1 MASYVTAYRI
11 GMLASGAGVIGLSAW
26 LESKGLSK
34 EAVWPLTYAGAA
46 VLVLVG
52 LAATLLA
59 REPASAE
66 DDAANVRAGPLER
79 FSETAKGAFLE
90 FINRDAALS
99 IMAFVVLFKLCDT
112 LASAMTAPF
121 VLALGIQ
128 RARLCWRRNVFLQT
142 NCG

>member
-1 MASYVTAYRI
+1 MASYVASYRI

-34 EAVWPLTYAGAA
+34 EAIWPLAYTGAA
-46 VLVLVG
+46 LLVLVG

-59 REPASAE
+59 QEPASAA

-79 FSETAKGAFLE
+79 LSETAKGAFLE
-90 FINRDAALS
+90 FFNQDAAFS

-112 LASAMTAPF
+112 LSGAMTAPF
-121 VLALGIQ
+121 VACLESS
-128 RARLCWRRNVFLQT
+128 RLVWAT
-142 NCG
+142 SDG